1 MWFLKPKLTW
11 HIPEGRDDLTPKKA
25 TPGSMAYD
33 LVTPTTEV
41 IKPRSSI
48 IINTLVAATIPKG
61 YALIFG
67 SRSGL
72 AGNNRITVEAGWID
86 GDYRGMLK
94 VVIYNHGE
102 EEYTFSSGSRIAQA
116 MLVKV
121 NKVNEMTTYKYPD
134 ATTTKR
140 GSGGF
145 GSTGK

>member
-1 MWFLKPKLTW
+1 MFLFKPKLIW
-11 HIPEGRDDLTPKKA
+11 HVPNGRNDLVPKKA

-48 IINTLVAATIPKG
+48 LINTLVAATIPDG

-72 AGNNRITVEAGWID
+72 AANNRITVEAGWID
-86 GDYRGMLK
+86 SDYRGMLK
-94 VVIYNHGE
+94 VLLYNHGE
-102 EEYTFSSGSRIAQA
+102 EEYTFSNGSRIAQA

-121 NKVNEMTTYKYPD
+121 NKVKEMTTYKYPD
-134 ATTTKR
+134 VNATKR
-140 GSGGF
+140 GAGGF